1 MPSVS
6 GLGLQCKLV
15 WIGFRLVLAGACLSS
30 FELALA
36 EGGGGGDK
44 EGNTC
49 KAAAQTAQMACNTL
63 GAAGMD
69 AAQGAMFE
77 MMLNQA
83 VQLAGQ
89 MANQGQNMQSQCK
102 NQADLSKLMGLLNAA
117 KAAACTAAIMKCKS
131 SCESDATA
139 NLAAANTA
147 RANPATAAEATR
159 LDGVRNSQI
168 RTSAQRCA
176 SYRVNTVANMASAL
190 QHGANMMQ
198 NQNCANA
205 TAANSTSPT
214 PFSFPTPSDC
224 TDPNNQ
230 SLTCFCARPENST
243 KAMCGGGNP
252 GVTPGGGVQSP
263 PGGSNG
269 GNVPYSPVD
278 PTNPG
283 AANPLEGLNGK
294 SGAGGGDSQGS
305 GGGGAPGGGGL
316 SGLGGESTGSFGSS
330 GDRGSAI
337 GGVSSGNASGAGGHA
352 GGGGSGG
359 GGGRGD
365 DGGFLS
371 KLNLKKLL
379 PGDKYKNRGLAGMN
393 GTAKDGITGPMGP
406 SLWEK
411 ATRQYQEQIQKQ
423 NVITDR

>member
-1 MPSVS
+1 MPSDL
-6 GLGLQCKLV
+6 GLGRFFFKLSLQMSA
-15 WIGFRLVLAGACLSS
+15 I
-30 FELALA
+30 ALA
-36 EGGGGGDK
+36 AFITGPTAFAQGGDK

-63 GAAGMD
+63 GSAGMD

-83 VQLAGQ
+83 VGLAGQ
-89 MANQGQNMQSQCK
+89 MANSGQNMNKQCQ

-117 KAAACTAAIMKCKS
+117 KAAACTAAMMKCKS
-131 SCESDATA
+131 SCEADGTA
-139 NLAAANTA
+139 NLNAANTA
-147 RANPATAAEATR
+147 RSNPSTMSEATR
-159 LDGVRNSQI
+159 LDGIRNSVI
-168 RTSAQRCA
+168 KASAQRCA

-190 QHGANMMQ
+190 QHAANMMQ

-205 TAANSTSPT
+205 TAATGTSPT

-230 SLTCFCARPENST
+230 SLTCFCARPENAS

-252 GVTPGGGVQSP
+252 GVTPGGVQAP
-263 PGGSNG
+263 PGGNPG

-283 AANPLEGLNGK
+283 ATNPFDGLGGK
-294 SGAGGGDSQGS
+294 GGAGGGDSQGS

-316 SGLGGESTGSFGSS
+316 SSLGGESTGAFGAN

-337 GGVSSGNASGAGGHA
+337 GGVSSGNNAGSGGHA
-352 GGGGSGG
+352 GGGGGG
-359 GGGRGD
+359 GGSGGAGRSD